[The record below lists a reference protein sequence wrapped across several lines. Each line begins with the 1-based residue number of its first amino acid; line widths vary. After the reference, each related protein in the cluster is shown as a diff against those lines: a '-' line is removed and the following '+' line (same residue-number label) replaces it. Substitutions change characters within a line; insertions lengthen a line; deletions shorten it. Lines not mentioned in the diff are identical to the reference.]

1 MIVDLVVMENGG
13 VVVGWSN
20 MYYGYFR
27 NFIVF
32 GIVVNMGD
40 GWEIVCRVRL
50 KFSEY
55 YLNCRILLFIFK
67 VKRFFI

>member
-40 GWEIVCRVRL
+40 GWEIVRRVRL

-67 VKRFFI
+67 V

>member
-40 GWEIVCRVRL
+40 GWEIVRRVRL